1 MAAIN
6 MILQGKGGV
15 GKSFT
20 ASLLSQYL
28 LDRDQL
34 VGCFDADPVNATL
47 TAYAS
52 LKATKIEI
60 MEGDSINSRLFDT
73 MIEKLLQLPDKAFAV
88 IDSGAST
95 FVPLAA
101 YMSENNVAEFLK
113 DSGHNLTL
121 HTLITGG
128 QAEGDTIQG
137 LASLMNGFPDTP
149 ITIWVNPFFGQIDFE
164 NHKLAKAN
172 CDQDGTTIVLPTYKK
187 ETFGYDLELMLKS
200 RLTFAQAINS
210 GKFNIMAKQR
220 LKIARDEIWNI
231 LDESGL
237 IMEAQEQQE

>member
-88 IDSGAST
+88 IDSGGSEYSSST
-95 FVPLAA
+95 VDRLGESIRHCKISP
-101 YMSENNVAEFLK
+101 
-113 DSGHNLTL
+113 NL
-121 HTLITGG
+121 
-128 QAEGDTIQG
+128 E
-137 LASLMNGFPDTP
+137 
-149 ITIWVNPFFGQIDFE
+149 W
-164 NHKLAKAN
+164 
-172 CDQDGTTIVLPTYKK
+172 
-187 ETFGYDLELMLKS
+187 KS
-200 RLTFAQAINS
+200 
-210 GKFNIMAKQR
+210 
-220 LKIARDEIWNI
+220 
-231 LDESGL
+231 
-237 IMEAQEQQE
+237 

>member
-1 MAAIN
+1 MASIN

-15 GKSFT
+15 GKSLI

-28 LDRDQL
+28 VDRDQPL
-34 VGCFDADPVNATL
+34 ACFDADPVNATL
-47 TAYAS
+47 TGYEE
-52 LKATKIEI
+52 LKPTKIEI

-73 MIEKLLQLPDKAFAV
+73 MIEKLIQLPGEAFAV
-88 IDSGAST
+88 VDSGAST
-95 FVPLAA
+95 FIPLGT
-101 YMSENNVAEFLK
+101 YMSENNVADFLK

-137 LASLMNGFPDTP
+137 LASLMEAFPGIP

-172 CDQDGTTIVLPTYKK
+172 RDQSGTTIVLPTYKK

-200 RLTFAQAINS
+200 RLTFDQAIKS
-210 GKFNIMAKQR
+210 EKFNVMAKQR
-220 LKIARDEIWNI
+220 LKIARDKIWDI

-237 IMEAQEQQE
+237 IIDAQEQQE

>member
-73 MIEKLLQLPDKAFAV
+73 MIEKLIQLPDEAFAV

-101 YMSENNVAEFLK
+101 YISENNVAEFLK
-113 DSGHNLTL
+113 ASGHNLTL

-128 QAEGDTIQG
+128 QAEG
-137 LASLMNGFPDTP
+137 
-149 ITIWVNPFFGQIDFE
+149 
-164 NHKLAKAN
+164 
-172 CDQDGTTIVLPTYKK
+172 
-187 ETFGYDLELMLKS
+187 
-200 RLTFAQAINS
+200 
-210 GKFNIMAKQR
+210 
-220 LKIARDEIWNI
+220 
-231 LDESGL
+231 
-237 IMEAQEQQE
+237 